1 MGSRGEPSFEPLA
14 HVQAYY
20 DALNRGD
27 ADEVA
32 SYFTD
37 DATHY
42 YTRLG
47 PHEGAQTIG
56 DHTHL
61 GVEHLDAQWILEH
74 GIDNGE
80 EAVIEWT
87 MVWTHPGSGQ
97 RRLDRG
103 TEWFRF
109 RDGKICE
116 VRAYHHSNE
125 KNRSGDLLGF
135 DHKARGYTTL

>member
-1 MGSRGEPSFEPLA
+1 MGSDRLA

-20 DALNRGD
+20 EALNRGD

-32 SYFTD
+32 SFFTD

-47 PHEGAQTIG
+47 PHVGAQTIG
-56 DHTHL
+56 DHTRMAVDVL
-61 GVEHLDAQWILEH
+61 QASWIYEH
-74 GIDNGE
+74 GIDNGD
-80 EAVIEWT
+80 EAVIEWS
-87 MVWTHPGSGQ
+87 MLWTDPKSGE

-116 VRAYHHSNE
+116 VRAYHHSNA
-125 KNRSGDLLGF
+125 KNRSGDLVGF
-135 DHKARGYTTL
+135 DHAARGYTTL